1 MKKTNRG
8 VILIGV
14 IMAMLL
20 SALDQTIVATAM
32 PQIVRELNGL
42 SHLSWVFTAYMLAST
57 VTVPIYGKLSDMF
70 GRKGLF
76 ILGIVVFMIGS
87 ILSGISQN
95 MTQLILFR
103 GLQGIGAGAMMVNA
117 LAIIGDLYS
126 PQERGKFQGLMGG
139 VFGMAT
145 IIGPLLGGWLTD
157 NYSWRWVFYVNI
169 PVGIIAI
176 SILTTAMPK
185 IIRNVNA
192 RSIDFAGALLITAG
206 LVPLLLAFVW
216 AGSQYAWGAWQI
228 ITLLIIAA
236 VALFSF
242 GIVEMRARE
251 PILSLNLFKNKVFA
265 VSTAVTFLTASGMFG
280 AILYITV
287 FAQGVVGVS
296 ATNSGLILMPMMFGM
311 IFSSVISGQ
320 VISRFGKYKIL
331 AIIGIAIG
339 VLGMFLFTQL
349 SRNTTQSDLV
359 IRMVILGLGLG
370 VTMPV
375 FTIAVQNAFKT
386 ERLGEVT
393 AGVTLFRSLGGTV
406 GAAVLGGIMNSQL
419 ASRLTDIANDPFM
432 TTLTRLSSG
441 AAVGKLDANAIQGLL
456 SNAGQTQVRTLLAQ
470 APEPLQSQLIAS
482 FESFLNAIKSTFS
495 SSMVQVFIIA
505 TIIMGAAFVV
515 VLFLPEIP
523 LRRTT
528 QNAATEAGIKPSTK
542 PGMSGKVDE
551 PKL

>member
-1 MKKTNRG
+1 
-8 VILIGV
+8 
-14 IMAMLL
+14 
-20 SALDQTIVATAM
+20 
-32 PQIVRELNGL
+32 
-42 SHLSWVFTAYMLAST
+42 
-57 VTVPIYGKLSDMF
+57 
-70 GRKGLF
+70 
-76 ILGIVVFMIGS
+76 
-87 ILSGISQN
+87 
-95 MTQLILFR
+95 
-103 GLQGIGAGAMMVNA
+103 
-117 LAIIGDLYS
+117 
-126 PQERGKFQGLMGG
+126 GKFQGLMGG
-139 VFGMAT
+139 VFGVAT

-185 IIRNVNA
+185 IVRNVNTRA
-192 RSIDFAGALLITAG
+192 IDFAGALLITAG

-216 AGSQYAWGAWQI
+216 AGSQYDWGSWQI
-228 ITLLIIAA
+228 ITLLITAA
-236 VALFSF
+236 AALFAF
-242 GIVEMRARE
+242 GMVELKARE
-251 PILSLNLFKNKVFA
+251 PILSLNLFQNKVFA

-296 ATNSGLILMPMMFGM
+296 ATNAGLILIPMMFGM

-331 AIIGIAIG
+331 SIIGIAIG

-375 FTIAVQNAFKT
+375 FTIAVQNAFKI

-419 ASRLTDIANDPFM
+419 ASRLTDIANDPFV
-432 TTLTRLSSG
+432 TTLKRLSPG
-441 AAVGKLDANAIQGLL
+441 AAVGTLDANAIQGLL

-470 APEPLQSQLIAS
+470 APEPLQSQLIAN
-482 FESFLNAIKSTFS
+482 FDNFLNAIKSAFS

-505 TIIMGAAFVV
+505 TILMGVAFVV

-528 QNAATEAGIKPSTK
+528 QNALVEAEKERNPEPGIDGKADKP
-542 PGMSGKVDE
+542 KV
-551 PKL
+551 

>member
-1 MKKTNRG
+1 MKKTSRG

-14 IMAMLL
+14 IVAMLL

-32 PQIVRELNGL
+32 PQIVRELTGL

-76 ILGIVVFMIGS
+76 ILGITVFMVGS
-87 ILSGISQN
+87 ILSGLSQN

-139 VFGMAT
+139 VFGVAT
-145 IIGPLLGGWLTD
+145 IIGPLLGGWITD
-157 NYSWRWVFYVNI
+157 NYSWHWVFYVNI

-176 SILTTAMPK
+176 AILYTAMPK
-185 IIRNVNA
+185 IVRDTNNRA
-192 RSIDFAGALLITAG
+192 IDFTGAILITAG

-216 AGSQYAWGAWQI
+216 AGSQYAWGSWQI
-228 ITLLIIAA
+228 ITLLVIAA
-236 VALFSF
+236 VALFGF
-242 GIVEMRARE
+242 GLVELKARE
-251 PILSLNLFKNKVFA
+251 PILSLNLFRNKVFT
-265 VSTAVTFLTASGMFG
+265 VSAAVTFLTASGMFG

-311 IFSSVISGQ
+311 IFSSIISGQ
-320 VISRFGKYKIL
+320 VISRIGKYKIL
-331 AIIGIAIG
+331 AVIGVAIG
-339 VLGMFLFTQL
+339 VLGMFFFTQL

-375 FTIAVQNAFKT
+375 FTIAVQNAFKI

-393 AGVTLFRSLGGTV
+393 AGVTLFRALGGTV

-419 ASRLTDIANDPFM
+419 ASRLANIANDPFV
-432 TTLTRLSSG
+432 TTIKRLSPG

-456 SNAGQTQVRTLLAQ
+456 STDGQTQVRTMLAQ
-470 APEPLQSQLIAS
+470 APEPLHSQLIAS
-482 FESFLNAIKSTFS
+482 FENFLNSIKSAFS
-495 SSMVQVFIIA
+495 SSMAQVFIIA
-505 TIIMGAAFVV
+505 TILMGVAFIV

-528 QNAATEAGIKPSTK
+528 QRAVVEAELELNTEAGTSRKADK
-542 PGMSGKVDE
+542 